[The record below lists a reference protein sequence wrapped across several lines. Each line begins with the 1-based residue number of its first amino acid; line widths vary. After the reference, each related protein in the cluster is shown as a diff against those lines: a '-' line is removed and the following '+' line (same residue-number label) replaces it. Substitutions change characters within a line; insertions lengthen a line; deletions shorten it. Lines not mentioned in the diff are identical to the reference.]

1 MLPPFARG
9 RWGPGAGPGAVAGAA
24 RVTPNGI
31 DEAFLVDDERC
42 GKISG
47 QNGKQG

>member
-9 RWGPGAGPGAVAGAA
+9 RWAPDAGPGAVAGAA

-31 DEAFLVDDERC
+31 DEAFLVDGRGCYSSVELQPVR
-42 GKISG
+42 
-47 QNGKQG
+47 

>member
-31 DEAFLVDDERC
+31 DEAFLVDGR
-42 GKISG
+42 GSRRGRATPSG
-47 QNGKQG
+47 G